1 MLQRILAAT
10 DFSSAAHNAV
20 ARAARLAAEAGARL
34 EVVHV
39 ARPLSRSLLAW
50 LRREPEVAAA
60 IEAAHRRLDDVVA
73 SARRHGADVR
83 GHLVTGV
90 PVTALAAAARRF
102 RANLVVVGARGAL
115 RLRDQLL
122 GTTAERLIEQQRSG
136 DVLVV
141 RKAARAP
148 YRTLLACVDTGP
160 AAAQALR
167 SALQLAPQATARV
180 LHAYEPPFAS
190 FLRNAGLRAQARE
203 HKALERG
210 RAREALEELLRVAE
224 VDAARLKVALRIG
237 EPRQVIERAAS
248 QFDPDLTAVG
258 HHTSLLAQPF
268 LGSVA
273 RHVLRTGLGDVLVS
287 RHA

>member
-10 DFSSAAHNAV
+10 DFSSTAQHAV

-60 IEAAHRRLDDVVA
+60 VEAAHRRLDDVVA
-73 SARRHGADVR
+73 SARRYGADVR
-83 GHLVTGV
+83 GHLVTGA
-90 PVTALAAAARRF
+90 PVTALAASARRF

-115 RLRDQLL
+115 RFRDQML
-122 GTTAERLIEQQRSG
+122 GTTAERLIEQHSG
-136 DVLVV
+136 EVLVV
-141 RKAARAP
+141 RKPARAP

-190 FLRNAGLRAQARE
+190 FLRHAGLHAQARE
-203 HKALERG
+203 HKALERR
-210 RAREALEELLRVAE
+210 RAREALDAFLRDTN
-224 VDAARLKVALRIG
+224 VDADRLKVTLKIG

-248 QFDPDLTAVG
+248 QFDPELTAVG
-258 HHTSLLAQPF
+258 HHTSPLAQPF

-273 RHVLRTGLGDVLVS
+273 RHVLRMGLGDVLVS
-287 RHA
+287 RHG